1 MPELKATLSTLVI
14 EKLSEDITVVG
25 INVPGHAQNVMSQD
39 FMRELKQVL
48 TYLQDDPP
56 RGLLVESR
64 QSDSFLAG
72 ADIDQINAVWSLPPA
87 HLQELCDNGRN
98 LLGMFAS
105 LQFPSV
111 AIIDGACLGGGLELA
126 LACDFRIVTENHKV
140 ILGMPE
146 VKLGLLPGWGGT
158 VRLPRLIG
166 TGPAIE
172 LIVSG
177 DGITGS
183 QAKTLG
189 LVDAC
194 VPGSSARESACGV
207 LERAIASGDY
217 LKRRA
222 ALQLPHI
229 LNKSENDF
237 LLATTGAAILGR
249 TKGNYPAPMVA
260 FNTIM
265 QGATKSIQEAAELE
279 SRAFSELVQTSVAKQ
294 LVRVHRLGERNRRD
308 GGLGESSNLNSD
320 QSLNVNEL
328 QKPSVIGA
336 GIMGAGIAAR
346 HVRSGFVT
354 RLVDVDAKALSESVP
369 AILEEAAW
377 DRFYQKTD
385 QKKMRELTGCLMST
399 TQLSSITDADIVI
412 ESVIERTDLKRQVLA
427 EIETIV
433 SPNTIICT
441 NTSTNPIA
449 TLASVFSDPTRFCGM
464 HFFNP
469 VRKMSL
475 VEVIRG
481 PETSDSTISSVVL
494 HAKQLKKVPVV
505 VRDSP
510 GFLVNRVLTPY
521 LHESVELLREGV
533 NPSQIDKVSRR
544 FGMPLGP
551 LELYDMVG
559 LDTAFYA
566 GLVMANA
573 IGDRIDASPVIPALV
588 KAGWLGRKTG
598 IGFYAYKGTGHDA
611 KIESVNKKLDDL
623 INPYRLVEEQV
634 TDEQICDR
642 LFLPM
647 LLESLL
653 VLDEGIV
660 RDGCDIDLA
669 VIHALGFPAFRGGVF
684 AWGDSLGATEIVRRL
699 DQFSHLGP
707 RMKPPTRLLNHA
719 KSGRP
724 FTSSKGNES
733 HTRKGI

>member
-14 EKLSEDITVVG
+14 EKLSEDITAVG

-105 LQFPSV
+105 LPFPSV

-126 LACDFRIVTENHKV
+126 LACDLRIVTENHKV

-177 DGITGS
+177 DAITGS

-385 QKKMRELTGCLMST
+385 QKKMRELTGCLMPT
-399 TQLSSITDADIVI
+399 TQLLSITDADIVI

-427 EIETIV
+427 EIENIV

-449 TLASVFSDPTRFCGM
+449 TLASVFSDPTRFLWNAFLQPCQE
-464 HFFNP
+464 N
-469 VRKMSL
+469 
-475 VEVIRG
+475 VIGRG
-481 PETSDSTISSVVL
+481 HS
-494 HAKQLKKVPVV
+494 
-505 VRDSP
+505 
-510 GFLVNRVLTPY
+510 
-521 LHESVELLREGV
+521 
-533 NPSQIDKVSRR
+533 
-544 FGMPLGP
+544 
-551 LELYDMVG
+551 
-559 LDTAFYA
+559 
-566 GLVMANA
+566 
-573 IGDRIDASPVIPALV
+573 
-588 KAGWLGRKTG
+588 W
-598 IGFYAYKGTGHDA
+598 
-611 KIESVNKKLDDL
+611 
-623 INPYRLVEEQV
+623 
-634 TDEQICDR
+634 
-642 LFLPM
+642 
-647 LLESLL
+647 
-653 VLDEGIV
+653 
-660 RDGCDIDLA
+660 
-669 VIHALGFPAFRGGVF
+669 
-684 AWGDSLGATEIVRRL
+684 
-699 DQFSHLGP
+699 
-707 RMKPPTRLLNHA
+707 
-719 KSGRP
+719 SG
-724 FTSSKGNES
+724 NQ
-733 HTRKGI
+733 